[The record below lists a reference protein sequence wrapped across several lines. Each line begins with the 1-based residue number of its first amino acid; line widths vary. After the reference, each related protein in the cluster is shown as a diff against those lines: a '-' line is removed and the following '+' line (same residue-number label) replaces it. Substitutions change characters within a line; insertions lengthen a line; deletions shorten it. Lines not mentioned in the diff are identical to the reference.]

1 MKYEIGSFVK
11 DYIGNV
17 GMVIDHKE
25 AGKFVTNIVRYPD
38 TDTNYEFFDNELK
51 LVQNKRVDFTKE
63 FKNQYNALRSNVINC
78 IKAYL
83 VINKAKEIALD
94 NTPPIVYYMDGDNEE
109 IITNVNETGVKTT
122 NYGDFIQSIEFE
134 NLSTGVLIEIL
145 DAIEKDDFDIVEK

>member
-11 DYIGNV
+11 DYVGMV

-38 TDTNYEFFDNELK
+38 THTNYELFDNELE